1 MNEAF
6 LFAHSETFF
15 NKSTPCE
22 RGGILKTAGLAS
34 GFCVFLGD
42 GVWNSRYVGKRE
54 HHKPPSILL

>member
-1 MNEAF
+1 MKHFYSHISRN
-6 LFAHSETFF
+6 FF

-42 GVWNSRYVGKRE
+42 GVWNSRHVGKRE
-54 HHKPPSILL
+54 YHKHPDFALK